1 MINYL
6 WPAALTGLLLGA
18 ILFWGE
24 GMWNFLGDHRF
35 YISTVLALVWPGVV
49 LFAIYR
55 RGREGRRGRRSSPG
69 QQERDRRLFASI
81 GAAHRPSGV
90 DGQREAV
97 GSGQGWPLG
106 YMGFDSKAATDE
118 VIERAF
124 GSGEQEKKA
133 GS

>member
-6 WPAALTGLLLGA
+6 WPAALMGLLLGA
-18 ILFWGE
+18 VLFWGE
-24 GMWNFLGDHRF
+24 GVWDFLGDHRF
-35 YISTVLALVWPGVV
+35 YVSTVLALVWPWLV

-69 QQERDRRLFASI
+69 QRERDRRLFASI
-81 GAAHRPSGV
+81 GTLHRPPGA
-90 DGQREAV
+90 DGQRETE
-97 GSGQGWPLG
+97 GWPLG

-118 VIERAF
+118 VIERTF

>member
-6 WPAALTGLLLGA
+6 WPAALMGLLLGA

-24 GMWNFLGDHRF
+24 GVWNFLGDHRF
-35 YISTVLALVWPGVV
+35 YISTVLTLVWPGVV

-55 RGREGRRGRRSSPG
+55 RGREGRKGRRSSPG
-69 QQERDRRLFASI
+69 QRERDRRLFASI
-81 GAAHRPSGV
+81 GTSHRPPRE
-90 DGQREAV
+90 REAG

-118 VIERAF
+118 VIERTF
-124 GSGEQEKKA
+124 GSGDGEQEKKA